1 MEPIVNIAISAARR
15 AGSILLRS
23 MDRIESLRIEV
34 KGRNDFVSDVDRQ
47 CEQVIIETIRKAHP
61 DHSIL
66 AEESGRQDRES
77 EFEWIVDPLDGTTN
91 YLHGFPAFAI
101 SIAVTEAGKL
111 AHGVIYDPLREE
123 LYTASR
129 GRGALLNGRRIRV
142 SQRRRLRNA
151 LIGTGFPFRDFT
163 DLDGYLGMLRAVL
176 QNSGGVRR
184 AGAAALD
191 LAWVASGRLDG
202 FFELGLK
209 PWDIAAG
216 CLLIEEAGGI
226 VGRIAGEAGYPIADG
241 HIVAA
246 TPSVHEALIGALE
259 PVLPPTLKRL

>member
-15 AGSILLRS
+15 AGAILLRS

-47 CEQVIIETIRKAHP
+47 CEQAIIETILKAHP

-66 AEESGRQDRES
+66 AEESGYQNRGS
-77 EFEWIVDPLDGTTN
+77 EFEWIIDPLDGTTN
-91 YLHGFPAFAI
+91 YLHRFPVFAI

-129 GRGALLNGRRIRV
+129 GRGAQLNGRRIRV
-142 SQRRRLRNA
+142 SQRRGLHNA

-163 DLDGYLGMLRAVL
+163 DLDGYLGMLRAIL
-176 QNSGGVRR
+176 QNSGGIRR

-216 CLLIEEAGGI
+216 CLIIEEAGGI
-226 VGRIAGEAGYPIADG
+226 VGRIAGEPGYPIADG

-246 TPSVHEALIGALE
+246 NPSVHAALISTLE
-259 PVLPPTLKRL
+259 PVLPSALKKL